1 MRRRLFTS
9 SLSVGLLG
17 GPLRTRAQPAAAVR
31 RVGVL
36 EPGIIADSRQW
47 PLPLIAGLRDLG
59 WIEGKNLIIERR
71 AAGDVPELLPSLMA
85 ELVRLKVDVVVTFG
99 TPSVLAAKTASSTI
113 PIVMAVIDD
122 PVRAG
127 VVASLARPGGN
138 VTGNTLIEPQV
149 HARRL
154 SILKEMLPTATHI
167 GELVN
172 AANPA
177 VLVSNHSDDKV
188 AHSLGIQPLV
198 VVVSDAAGLEKAFAE
213 LERQR
218 AQALLVPLDAL
229 FNSNRLWI
237 MGLATAHA
245 LPTMAVGREF
255 VEAGAQLSYAA
266 NPAALVRNAAV
277 FVDKILRGAKPSDL
291 PIEPPRRFDLIINMR
306 TAKAFGI
313 TVPQS
318 LLLRADEVIE

>member
-36 EPGIIADSRQW
+36 EPGIIADPRQW
-47 PLPLIAGLRDLG
+47 PLPLIARV
-59 WIEGKNLIIERR
+59 
-71 AAGDVPELLPSLMA
+71 AGDAPELLPSLMA

-149 HARRL
+149 HGRRL

-255 VEAGAQLSYAA
+255 VEA
-266 NPAALVRNAAV
+266 
-277 FVDKILRGAKPSDL
+277 
-291 PIEPPRRFDLIINMR
+291 
-306 TAKAFGI
+306 
-313 TVPQS
+313 
-318 LLLRADEVIE
+318 